1 MIPSMLQL
9 ATKKPSPPVRPVE
22 EQMKPRLIVRLKGGL
37 GNQLFQYA
45 AARGIAERNGAPLYL
60 DAHTGFAS
68 DAFARHFRLN
78 HFAIHA
84 AVLSEE
90 ECRHVLDTSYL
101 SRRFRSYRERCLIRY
116 LGRAFDPFTYRLK
129 VGRDVVLEGFWQS
142 ERYFRH
148 VTSALR
154 RELTVVTAISA
165 ETREIMGRIR
175 TEGGVAVH
183 IRRLHGYS
191 AHGTRVEGKYGGEAA
206 HMSLAEYYRRSI
218 EYIRGVRG
226 SISAY
231 VFADS
236 PEWAAEN
243 VRFDCPTTYVS
254 HNRED
259 RDYED
264 LLLMATCRDHVIAN
278 SSFSWWGAWLGQTQD
293 KIVCAPRNFSPYQ
306 GMRVLLDVYPP
317 SWVVM

>member
-1 MIPSMLQL
+1 
-9 ATKKPSPPVRPVE
+9 
-22 EQMKPRLIVRLKGGL
+22 MKSRLIIRLKGGL

-45 AARGIAERNGAPLYL
+45 AARGICEKNGAPLYL
-60 DAHTGFAS
+60 DTYTGFAS
-68 DAFARHFRLN
+68 DAFARRFRLN

-84 AVLSEE
+84 PMLSEK
-90 ECRHVLDTSYL
+90 ECRQLLGASYIPRKL
-101 SRRFRSYRERCLIRY
+101 RSYRERCLIRF
-116 LGRAFDPFTYRLK
+116 LGRAFDPFTYRLRI
-129 VGRDVVLEGFWQS
+129 GGDVVLEGFWQS

-148 VTSALR
+148 VSAALR
-154 RELTVVTAISA
+154 RELTVVTEASP
-165 ETREIMGRIR
+165 ETREMVGRIR
-175 TEGGVAVH
+175 EEGGVAVH
-183 IRRLHGYS
+183 IRRLHGFS
-191 AHGTRVEGKYGGEAA
+191 AHGTRVEGKYGGEASHA
-206 HMSLAEYYRRSI
+206 TLSEYYRRSV
-218 EYIRGVRG
+218 EHIRSVRG
-226 SISAY
+226 PVNVY

-254 HNRED
+254 HNGQD

-278 SSFSWWGAWLGQTQD
+278 STFSWWGAWLAQAED

-317 SWVVM
+317 SWVVL